1 MAEFLGT
8 EAAISVPMGFAT
20 NSMNMPALVSKVG
33 CHYITTQGRLS
44 LHNITEL
51 ALVSKVGCHY
61 ITQGRLSLHNN
72 TELALVSKVGCHY
85 ITTQSWPLSAR

>member
-33 CHYITTQGRLS
+33 CHCITTQGRLS
-44 LHNITEL
+44 L
-51 ALVSKVGCHY
+51 Y
-61 ITQGRLSLHNN
+61 NN

-85 ITTQSWPLSAR
+85 ITTQGRLLSAR